1 MEERLILREEI
12 SDLLL
17 RLDRDQLRR
26 LYRVILM
33 WLRE

>member
-1 MEERLILREEI
+1 MEEQLILREAI

>member
-1 MEERLILREEI
+1 MEEQQILREAI
-12 SDLLL
+12 SELLL

>member
-1 MEERLILREEI
+1 MEEQQILREAI
-12 SDLLL
+12 SELLL
-17 RLDRDQLRR
+17 QLDRDQLRR

>member
-1 MEERLILREEI
+1 MEERQVLRDEI
-12 SDLLL
+12 AALML